1 MRRPSRPCVR
11 SSSSKPR
18 PTEDVSVL
26 VEKLYN
32 EMLNYYN
39 QFHSIEASIAFAEE
53 YLKAK
58 NASFLEGMTSS
69 SDLIDAEL
77 NLAKARTERIQM
89 AFAYDVA
96 LAKLLEAAGVS
107 DEFTAYAR
115 RVDARQITF
124 E

>member
-1 MRRPSRPCVR
+1 MGQDEQLQT
-11 SSSSKPR
+11 KAH
-18 PTEDVSVL
+18 EDISVL

-32 EMLNYYN
+32 QMLNYYN
-39 QFHSIEASIAFAEE
+39 QFHSVEASIAFAEE

-58 NASFLEGMTSS
+58 NAAFLEGWSSS

-77 NLAKARTERIQM
+77 NLAKVRTERIQM
-89 AFAYDVA
+89 AYSYDVA

-107 DEFTAYAR
+107 DEFTSYSR
-115 RVDARQITF
+115 RIDARQITF